1 MKIFK
6 EITPL
11 KNTDF
16 FVILDTAN
24 TNFSYPIHHHPEY
37 ELNLVIGCSGNR
49 IVGDSVEKY
58 SDLDLVL
65 LGPYLFH
72 KWDAQYKNDQ
82 NRVITIQF
90 DQYLFDNNL
99 LSKEPFQ
106 RIKQMLQ
113 ISSRGIEF
121 SESTINNVQSKLI
134 HLTGLDGFE
143 SIIEFLQILDLLSK
157 SKPKQLIASEGFK
170 NEAFNASSKR
180 IEIAHQYI
188 LKNYRRSDL
197 RIRDI
202 AEKIHMSDSA
212 FSHFFKKN
220 TNKNFQQYILE
231 LRLGYACKLL
241 VHTDDLI
248 SQIYMQTGFNS
259 IANFNRLFKKLYS
272 CTPLQ
277 YRKTYSDNTMFDWTH
292 QNTPNQFLPSENKIH
307 PSLKPDVYHTNLAH
321 H

>member
-1 MKIFK
+1 MKIYK

-11 KNTDF
+11 KNADF
-16 FVILDTAN
+16 FVILDTTN

-37 ELNLVIGCSGNR
+37 ELNLVMGCSGNR
-49 IVGDSVEKY
+49 IVGDSVEAY
-58 SDLDLVL
+58 RLLDLVL

-72 KWDAQYKNDQ
+72 KWDAQYQNDQ

-90 DQYLFDNNL
+90 DQHLFDNNL

-113 ISSRGIEF
+113 ISTRGIEF
-121 SESTINNVQSKLI
+121 SKATIKKVQPHLI
-134 HLTGLDGFE
+134 QLTNLDGFE
-143 SIIEFLQILDLLSK
+143 SIIEFLRILDLLSK
-157 SKPKQLIASEGFK
+157 SKPKQLIASEGFN
-170 NEAFNASSKR
+170 NEAYNTSSKR
-180 IEIAHQYI
+180 IEIAHRYI

-202 AEKIHMSDSA
+202 AKKIHMSDSA

-220 TNKNFQQYILE
+220 TNKSFQQYILE

-259 IANFNRLFKKLYS
+259 IANFNRLFKKFYL
-272 CTPLQ
+272 CTPLE
-277 YRKTYSDNTMFDWTH
+277 YRKSYSDNTLFDWTH
-292 QNTPNQFLPSENKIH
+292 QNTPNQFLPSENQIH